1 MNFFEHQDRS
11 RRQTRWLLLLFAL
24 AVLAVIA
31 VVDLVLLLTLGF
43 ASPLADAPLLSAAN
57 LRANS
62 DALLMGAIGTGLLVG
77 LSSLTRILRL
87 RDGGGE
93 VARQLGGTL
102 VDPDSRD
109 PLRRRL
115 VNVVEEI
122 ALASGVPVPQIF
134 VLEQEPGINAFAA
147 GYSPS
152 DAAVAVTRGTLEKL
166 NRSELQGVIAHEF
179 SHILNGD
186 MRLNIKL
193 MGALFGILVLSL
205 IGRRVLMHSGALGR
219 SRNSGFPI
227 LALAVALVVIGY
239 VGLFFGRV
247 IKAAVSRQREYLAD
261 ASAVQFTRD
270 PGSIAGALKKIAVH
284 GNHSYLQVDSEEVG
298 HMLFG
303 PGQAMSL
310 LATHPPL
317 LQRIAR
323 IEPGFREDELQQ
335 VADRL
340 KRAQAREHKAAARE
354 EQRREQREQQPRAPL
369 DAQSI
374 IDQIGNPDM
383 QRILIAAAL
392 ADSLPGDAAAA
403 ARAVESAPLAL
414 LYSLLMEDEQARQ
427 QQMRVIAEK
436 LGAEAAQGV
445 QQLVELNGVLEPVQ
459 RLPLLEIALPA
470 LHRQPAASLQRML
483 AAIDAMIRVDG
494 EVDVFEY
501 LLARLVRQY
510 LWESAN
516 PGRVRVAGNRSLSQ
530 RREEVRDVLAVV
542 AWHGQRD
549 DPEAALAAYQ
559 LAVGEVLG
567 ELPDKLPRPLR
578 DSSDWITP
586 LERSLDRLDELTAG
600 GKEKLL
606 RALALSVRFD
616 DQLIPAEVELLRAVC
631 SALHVPIPALVA
643 SGRP

>member
-1 MNFFEHQDRS
+1 MNFFEHQDQS
-11 RRQTRWLLLLFAL
+11 RRQTRWLLLLFVL
-24 AVLAVIA
+24 AVLAVVA
-31 VVDLVLLLTLGF
+31 VVDLVLLLSLGF
-43 ASPLADAPLLSAAN
+43 VTPLEDAPLFSKAN
-57 LRANS
+57 LQANGGTLVFGAIAT
-62 DALLMGAIGTGLLVG
+62 ALLIGLAS
-77 LSSLTRILRL
+77 LSRILRL
-87 RDGGGE
+87 RGGGGD

-122 ALASGVPVPQIF
+122 SLAAGVPVPQIF

-166 NRSELQGVIAHEF
+166 NRNELQGVIAHEF

-219 SRNSGFPI
+219 SRDSGFPI
-227 LALAVALVVIGY
+227 LALALALVVIGY

-270 PGSIAGALKKIAVH
+270 PDSIAGALKKIAVH
-284 GNHSYLQVDSEEVG
+284 SDHSYLQADSEEVG

-317 LQRIAR
+317 LQRITR
-323 IEPGFREDELQQ
+323 VEPGFTEDQLQD
-335 VADRL
+335 VARRL
-340 KRAQAREHKAAARE
+340 QRAQIRQQKAAAQE
-354 EQRREQREQQPRAPL
+354 EKRREQRESQPRAPL

-383 QRILIAAAL
+383 QQILIAAAL
-392 ADSLPGDAAAA
+392 AESLPGDAAAA

-414 LYSLLMEDEQARQ
+414 LYSLLMIDDDAREQQ
-427 QQMRVIAEK
+427 FLVIEEK
-436 LGAEAAQGV
+436 LGPDAAQEV
-445 QQLVELNGVLEPVQ
+445 SLLVEHNGVLEPTQ

-470 LHRQPAASLQRML
+470 LHRQPAQVLQKML

-494 EVDVFEY
+494 KVDVFEY

-516 PGRVRVAGNRSLSQ
+516 PGKVRVAGNRSVSQ
-530 RREEVRDVLAVV
+530 RRDEIRDVLAVV
-542 AWHGQRD
+542 AWHGQPD
-549 DPEAALAAYQ
+549 DPEAALQAYRLAA
-559 LAVGEVLG
+559 GEALG
-567 ELPDKLPRPLR
+567 EIPQTLPAPLQ
-578 DSSDWITP
+578 DSADWITP
-586 LERSLDRLDELTAG
+586 LERSLDRLDELTAT

-606 RALALSVRFD
+606 RALVLCIRFD

-643 SGRP
+643 SSRS

>member
-11 RRQTRWLLLLFAL
+11 RRQTRWLLVLFGV

-31 VVDLVLLLTLGF
+31 VVDLVVLVAFGSL
-43 ASPLADAPLLSAAN
+43 SLAQGVPVFSAAN
-57 LRANS
+57 VQANS
-62 DALLMGAIGTGLLVG
+62 TPLLYGAGGTALLIGLAS
-77 LSSLTRILRL
+77 LSRILVL
-87 RDGGGE
+87 RGGGGD

-134 VLEQEPGINAFAA
+134 VLEQESGINAFAA
-147 GYSPS
+147 GYSPA
-152 DAAVAVTRGTLEKL
+152 DAAVAVTRGTLENL
-166 NRSELQGVIAHEF
+166 SRSELQGVIAHEF

-205 IGRRVLMHSGALGR
+205 IGRRVLMHSGSLGR
-219 SRNSGFPI
+219 SRNSGAPI
-227 LALAVALVVIGY
+227 LALALALVVIGY

-247 IKAAVSRQREYLAD
+247 IKSAVSRQREYLAD

-270 PGSIAGALKKIAVH
+270 PSSISGALKKIAVL
-284 GNHSYLQVDSEEVG
+284 GNHSYLQVDSEEIG

-323 IEPGFREDELQQ
+323 VEPGFTEDELKVVAERLQRDQ
-335 VADRL
+335 VRQ
-340 KRAQAREHKAAARE
+340 RKAAERE

-392 ADSLPGDAAAA
+392 AESIPGDAAAA
-403 ARAVESAPLAL
+403 ARAVESAPLGL
-414 LYSLLMEDEQARQ
+414 LYSLLIPDDAARDLQIQA
-427 QQMRVIAEK
+427 IGEK
-436 LGAEAAQGV
+436 LGQEAAAEV
-445 QQLVELNGVLEPVQ
+445 AELVERNGVLEPTQ

-470 LHRQPAASLQRML
+470 LHRQPAGVLQRML

-494 EVDVFEY
+494 VVDVFEY

-510 LWESAN
+510 LWESSN
-516 PGRVRVAGNRSLSQ
+516 PGKVRIAGNRSLSQ
-530 RREEVRDVLAVV
+530 RRSEVRDVLAVM

-549 DPEAALAAYQ
+549 NPQAALEAYRLAMAEALGEIPEA
-559 LAVGEVLG
+559 
-567 ELPDKLPRPLR
+567 LPDSLM
-578 DSSDWITP
+578 DSADWIAL
-586 LERSLDRLDELTAG
+586 LERSLDRLDELTSA

-606 RALALSVRFD
+606 RALALCVRFD

-643 SGRP
+643 TERY

>member
-11 RRQTRWLLLLFAL
+11 RRQTRWLLLLFAI
-24 AVLAVIA
+24 AVLAVVA
-31 VVDLVLLLTLGF
+31 VVNVVLLLTLGF
-43 ASPLADAPLLSAAN
+43 VSPLDDAPLLSAAN

-62 DALLMGAIGTGLLVG
+62 SMLLFGAIGTGLLIG
-77 LSSLTRILRL
+77 LASLSRILQL
-87 RDGGGE
+87 RGGGGD
-93 VARQLGGTL
+93 VARSLGGTL

-122 ALASGVPVPQIF
+122 SLAAGVPVPQIF

-152 DAAVAVTRGTLEKL
+152 DAAVAVTRGTLETL

-205 IGRRVLMHSGALGR
+205 IGRRVLLHSGALGR
-219 SRNSGFPI
+219 SRNSGPI
-227 LALAVALVVIGY
+227 LALAIALVVIGY

-247 IKAAVSRQREYLAD
+247 IKSAVSRQREYLAD

-284 GNHSYLQVDSEEVG
+284 GNHSYLQADSEEVG

-303 PGQAMSL
+303 SGQQARL

-323 IEPGFREDELQQ
+323 VEPGFTEDDLQV
-335 VADRL
+335 VAERL
-340 KRAQAREHKAAARE
+340 KRDEQRQKKAAAQE
-354 EQRREQREQQPRAPL
+354 EQRREQREQGPRMPL

-383 QRILIAAAL
+383 QQILIAAAL
-392 ADSLPGDAAAA
+392 AESLPGDAAAA
-403 ARAVESAPLAL
+403 ARAVESAPYGL
-414 LYSLLMEDEQARQ
+414 LYSLLMAEDTARTAQLRAIEKSMGAQAADA
-427 QQMRVIAEK
+427 VNE
-436 LGAEAAQGV
+436 
-445 QQLVELNGVLEPVQ
+445 LVKLNGVLEPTQ
-459 RLPLLEIALPA
+459 RLPVLEIALPA
-470 LHRQPAASLQRML
+470 LHRQPAEVLQRML
-483 AAIDAMIRVDG
+483 TAIDAMIRVDG
-494 EVDVFEY
+494 TVDVFEY

-516 PGRVRVAGNRSLSQ
+516 PGKVRLAGNRSLSQ
-530 RREEVRDVLAVV
+530 RRPEVRDVLAVM

-549 DPEAALAAYQ
+549 DPVAALKAYR
-559 LAVGEVLG
+559 LAVGEALG
-567 ELPDKLPRPLR
+567 EIPEALPAPLTE
-578 DSSDWITP
+578 SADWITP
-586 LERSLDRLDELTAG
+586 LDRSLDRLDELTAA

-606 RALALSVRFD
+606 RALALCVRFD
-616 DQLIPAEVELLRAVC
+616 DQLIPVEVELLRAVC

-643 SGRP
+643 SAQR